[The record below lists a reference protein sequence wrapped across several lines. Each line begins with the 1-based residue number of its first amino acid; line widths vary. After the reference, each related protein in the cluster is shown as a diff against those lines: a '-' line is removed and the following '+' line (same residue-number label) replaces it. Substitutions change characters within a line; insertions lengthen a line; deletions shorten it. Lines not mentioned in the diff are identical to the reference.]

1 MQHLAPRSHRTVPI
15 ADNFIAAG
23 AAVEIGD
30 SHTLLDVNALITR
43 GRDGFIAFEVTGDS
57 MIDHIR
63 PGNIIFVDTW
73 AEARNGDVVAATVN
87 GLTCVKILQRSTR
100 GLYLVSANADY
111 TPREITARDTF
122 AVLGVVR
129 GHLALY
135 P

>member
-1 MQHLAPRSHRTVPI
+1 MKHLATRSQRAIPI
-15 ADNFIAAG
+15 ADNYIAAG

-43 GRDGFIAFEVTGDS
+43 GRDGYIAFEVTGDS
-57 MIDHIR
+57 MLDHIH

-73 AEARNGDVVAATVN
+73 AEANNGDVIAATVN
-87 GLTCVKILQRSTR
+87 GLTCVKIFQRSTR
-100 GLYLVSANADY
+100 GLYLVSANTEY
-111 TPREITARDTF
+111 KPREITAHDAF

>member
-1 MQHLAPRSHRTVPI
+1 MQQLALSSGRTVPI
-15 ADNFIAAG
+15 ADSFIAAG

-30 SHTLLDVNALITR
+30 AHTLLDVNALITR

-57 MIDHIR
+57 MIDQIR

-73 AEARNGDVVAATVN
+73 AEARNGDVIAATVA
-87 GLTCVKILQRSTR
+87 GLTCVKIFQNTSH

-111 TPREITARDTF
+111 KPREITARDNF
-122 AVLGVVR
+122 HILGVVR

-135 P
+135 H